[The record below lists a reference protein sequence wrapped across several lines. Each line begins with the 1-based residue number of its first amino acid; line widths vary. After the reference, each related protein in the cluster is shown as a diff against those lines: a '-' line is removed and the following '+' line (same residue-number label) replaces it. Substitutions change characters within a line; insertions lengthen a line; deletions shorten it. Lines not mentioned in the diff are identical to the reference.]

1 MAINVTSEVEQYSDF
16 SIETGFSNFQL
27 KIDDK
32 RLFINAHYIAELSPV
47 FAAMFFNEGFKEMKE
62 QIARIKEDKFEDILE
77 MFRCLLPCSS
87 VKKRS
92 KPITLYNFPVL
103 VKLADKYEIE
113 ILKTYCENFILEDF
127 KCDTSENGKLIDI
140 LQSAANFGL
149 SKQSL
154 AILIE
159 RAVEIDIQTLKAS
172 KLIDTI
178 PAKIIGALFITKYEH
193 DMSQIQ
199 CNHKHNWV
207 SPALTTVQTYCSV
220 ANCYYSGPHS
230 GPPTYCFRC
239 AKCARYFCADH
250 GANPPAD
257 CAASAKGDKNKP
269 KVDMTMLE

>member
-1 MAINVTSEVEQYSDF
+1 MATNVTSEVEQYSDF

-32 RLFINAHYIAELSPV
+32 SLFINAHYIAELSPV

-62 QIARIKEDKFEDILE
+62 QVAHIKEDKFEDILE

-87 VKKRS
+87 VKKRN
-92 KPITLYNFPVL
+92 KPITLSNFPVL

-127 KCDTSENGKLIDI
+127 KCNTSENGKLIDI

-178 PAKIIGALFITKYEH
+178 PAKIIGALLITKYKH
-193 DMSQIQ
+193 DMSQLQ
-199 CNHKHNWV
+199 CNHEHVWDN
-207 SPALTTVQTYCSV
+207 SAQTTKTSCSV
-220 ANCYYSGPHS
+220 ANCSYSGHA
-230 GPPTYCFRC
+230 TNCFRC
-239 AKCARYFCADH
+239 AKCARCFCAVH
-250 GANPPAD
+250 GANAPAD
-257 CAASAKGDKNKP
+257 CAASATGNKNKP